1 MYLMHLIWV
10 MPVTQHYNVIAP
22 RHPRTATP
30 LGAEPE
36 SEPSVYPHTAEPLAT
51 GLGDGHAP
59 CARSLASPRREADAE
74 WWMRD
79 PWLPGREPDNDEWD
93 ELFAEAR
100 EAWRGAV
107 HLERESW
114 RGNDEGWRGDE
125 HLADWPEHAAGPE
138 YWMFKG
144 MTDRS

>member
-1 MYLMHLIWV
+1 MRV
-10 MPVTQHYNVIAP
+10 MPVTQHYSVIAR
-22 RHPRTATP
+22 RHPLTGKTMGIVGYGRIGRRVGELARAFGMAILAYDLAP
-30 LGAEPE
+30 GSSPAE
-36 SEPSVYPHTAEPLAT
+36 
-51 GLGDGHAP
+51 
-59 CARSLASPRREADAE
+59 SPVTWCELD
-74 WWMRD
+74 D
-79 PWLPGREPDNDEWD
+79 
-93 ELFAEAR
+93 LFAPAR

-114 RGNDEGWRGDE
+114 RGNDEAWRGDE